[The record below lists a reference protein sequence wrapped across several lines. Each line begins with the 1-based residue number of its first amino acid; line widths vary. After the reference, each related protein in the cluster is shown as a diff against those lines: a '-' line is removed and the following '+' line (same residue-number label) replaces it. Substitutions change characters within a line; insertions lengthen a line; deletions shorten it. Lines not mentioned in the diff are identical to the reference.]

1 MGRPRAFDEDQAVQ
15 SAARLFAT
23 RGYEGTS
30 VDDLVTGLG
39 VHRGSLYKVF
49 GSKRGLYLTALRRHL
64 DHEVLPLAAAV
75 AAAPGPAAAL
85 AQAVAGYDGGEAAGL
100 LMLSAAEQAAE
111 DPDVAALV
119 GEGLAALDTA
129 LARVLVAG
137 GSEPGEATD
146 ALAAVLGATVLGLRL
161 RGRAA
166 GSPAPAE
173 AVLAFA
179 ARLTVSDPPPQQR
192 RTPWPA

>member
-15 SAARLFAT
+15 AAARLFAT

-64 DHEVLPLAAAV
+64 DQEVLPLAEAV
-75 AAAPGPAAAL
+75 AAAPGLAVAL
-85 AQAVAGYDGGEAAGL
+85 AQAVAAYDGGEAAGFL
-100 LMLSAAEQAAE
+100 LLAAAERAPE
-111 DPDVAALV
+111 DPEAAGLVA
-119 GEGLAALDTA
+119 EGIVALDRAITQ
-129 LARVLVAG
+129 VLIAG
-137 GSEPGEATD
+137 GGEPGEQTE
-146 ALAAVLGATVLGLRL
+146 ALAGILGATVLGLRL
-161 RGRAA
+161 RGRSL
-166 GSPAPAE
+166 SPTPPAE

-179 ARLTVSDPPPQQR
+179 ARLTVTDPPQQ
-192 RTPWPA
+192 

>member
-15 SAARLFAT
+15 AAARLFAT

-75 AAAPGPAAAL
+75 AAAPGLAGAL

-111 DPDVAALV
+111 DPEVAALV
-119 GEGLAALDTA
+119 GEGLAALDAA
-129 LARVLVAG
+129 LTRALVAG
-137 GSEPGEATD
+137 GGEPGEATD

-166 GSPAPAE
+166 GAPPPAG

-179 ARLTVSDPPPQQR
+179 AQLTVSHPPQQ
-192 RTPWPA
+192 